1 MKKKVASKVVEEKNK
16 TNQEIKVCNIEE
28 TKQFLFHFFSVIV
41 PFAIN

>member
-28 TKQFLFHFFSVIV
+28 TNQFFFSLFQCDRTIC
-41 PFAIN
+41 N